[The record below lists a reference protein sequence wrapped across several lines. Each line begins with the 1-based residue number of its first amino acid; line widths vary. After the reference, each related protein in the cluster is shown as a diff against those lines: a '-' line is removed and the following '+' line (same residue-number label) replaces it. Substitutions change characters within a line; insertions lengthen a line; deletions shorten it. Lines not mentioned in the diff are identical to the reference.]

1 MKKYMVADLIKD
13 INESKIKE
21 IMDEGGV
28 SRDIALKFIEAEL
41 EWPLNDDKAYQWWI
55 DNVRQDIETDEFNFS
70 IFPSQAKYP
79 NNMHEDPGEVN
90 ATLIYESI
98 GDTGS
103 DDAIYEVNVNWPP
116 GSTTAPIQ
124 RTYEMPYQV
133 ISDWSNNGS
142 GTYFNAKIRGN
153 YAPK

>member
-1 MKKYMVADLIKD
+1 MVADLIKD

-55 DNVRQDIETDEFNFS
+55 DNVRQDIETDSFDFIIN
-70 IFPSQAKYP
+70 PSKSSRP
-79 NNMHEDPGEVN
+79 KNMHDNPAKVS

-103 DDAIYEVNVNWPP
+103 DEAIFEVNVVWPA
-116 GSTTAPIQ
+116 GSTEAPNT
-124 RTYEMPYQV
+124 RTYEMPYEV
-133 ISDWSNNGS
+133 ISSWSTDSS
-142 GTYFNAKIRGN
+142 GTYFNSNIRGQ
-153 YAPK
+153 YAPE